1 MKRIKI
7 AIILNV
13 ILVILTAFA
22 SFCMFTGFKF
32 MSGPEIVLEA
42 TKLQMF
48 SFFTV
53 DSNLFLGIVALLSAY
68 YEVKFLKKEIK
79 DIPKIIYI
87 LKLMATTAV
96 GLTFLV
102 VFAYLGPITEY
113 GIISMI
119 VNSNLFFHLIIPVL
133 SMITFMFFEKTN
145 KLTFKDSF
153 YGLVPMLLYAVYY
166 LTNII
171 IHMEN
176 GKVSPKYD
184 WYWFVQNGVWTAI
197 LVVPLIALLTY
208 IISLVLWKVNKER

>member
-7 AIILNV
+7 AMILNIIIV
-13 ILVILTAFA
+13 VLTVFA

-32 MSGPEIVLEA
+32 MRGPEIVLEA

-68 YEVKFLKKEIK
+68 YEFKLLKKEIK
-79 DIPKIIYI
+79 EIPKTIYI

-102 VFAYLGPITEY
+102 VFTYLGPITEY
-113 GIISMI
+113 GIISM
-119 VNSNLFFHLIIPVL
+119 VLNSNLFFHLIIPVL

-145 KLTFKDSF
+145 KLTFKDSL
-153 YGLVPMLLYAVYY
+153 YGLVPMILYAVFY
-166 LTNII
+166 LINIV

-184 WYWFVQNGVWTAI
+184 WYWFVQNGVWTAS
-197 LVVPLIALLTY
+197 LVIPLIAVITY
-208 IISLVLWKVNKER
+208 VISLVLWKVNKE